1 MGCIMRILVTEPE
14 YFDDEAMKVLSRS
27 GTVVAKRLTYN
38 ELSNKISEFDAILV
52 RIETRLDRAML
63 RKAKKLRVIGSA
75 TTGLNHIDVKYAL
88 EHGIK
93 IISLHGTHTV
103 PTAEHAL
110 ALMLSLCRKIPWAH
124 AALLRGE
131 WKRYRFIGTQLSG
144 KTLGI
149 IGFGRIGSQV
159 AKYAESLGMHVIF
172 YDPYVKPRQGKI
184 RSVPLRKLLA
194 ESDIITIHAE
204 LTKETRNMI
213 GAAEFRAMKRSAF
226 LVNTARGEIVD
237 QQALIRALQKREIAG
252 AAEDVFPKEP
262 MEGRSRLRAYAR
274 THGNLIITPHI
285 SASADDAVHAAGV
298 EIAEK
303 VCKALPLPN
312 KGNT

>member
-1 MGCIMRILVTEPE
+1 MKILVTEPE
-14 YFDDEAMKVLSRS
+14 YFDDKAIRMLSRQ
-27 GTVVAKRLTYN
+27 GTVVAKRLTYK
-38 ELSNKISEFDAILV
+38 ELSNIISEVDAILV
-52 RIETRLDRAML
+52 RIETYLDRAML
-63 RKAKKLRVIGSA
+63 RRAKKLRVIGSA

-88 EHGIK
+88 EHGIEV
-93 IISLHGTHTV
+93 ISLHGTHTV
-103 PTAEHAL
+103 PTAEHTL

-131 WKRYRFIGTQLSG
+131 WQRYRFIGTQLSG

-172 YDPYVKPRQGKI
+172 YDPYVKPKSGKAI
-184 RSVPLRKLLA
+184 SVPLRRLLA
-194 ESDIITIHAE
+194 GSDIITIHAA

-213 GAAEFRAMKRSAF
+213 SAAEFRAMKRSAL

-237 QQALIRALQKREIAG
+237 QEALISALANHKIAG

-262 MEGRSRLRAYAR
+262 MEGRGRLQAYAK

-298 EIAEK
+298 EIAGK
-303 VCKALPLPN
+303 VCKVLSHQK
-312 KGNT
+312 KGKA